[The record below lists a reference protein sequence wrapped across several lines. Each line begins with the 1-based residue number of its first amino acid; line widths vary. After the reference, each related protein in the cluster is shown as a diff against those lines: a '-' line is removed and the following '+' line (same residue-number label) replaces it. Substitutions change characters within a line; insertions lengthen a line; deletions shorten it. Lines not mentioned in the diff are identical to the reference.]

1 MRGVSVLI
9 AYLLVLGAIV
19 TFGIASLMALQPS
32 TKPTPSASAAAVADK
47 EQIAQPVK
55 QTTQKDAQP
64 NQKRKTVKATRKRME
79 NAPTNRSSGLDAYR
93 SADKPRHFYPNPF
106 RLRPL
111 AAIYNAAD
119 CLSVPA
125 RQTEWRN
132 FHAQRPLF

>member
-47 EQIAQPVK
+47 EQVAQPVK

-79 NAPTNRSSGLDAYR
+79 ECTD
-93 SADKPRHFYPNPF
+93 
-106 RLRPL
+106 
-111 AAIYNAAD
+111 
-119 CLSVPA
+119 
-125 RQTEWRN
+125 
-132 FHAQRPLF
+132 